1 MRHGLLLVFAFV
13 SAIGLARAEPPTLNP
28 DPLADT
34 YCAQYTQGDTP
45 DTALCSTLAQA
56 TSVLYFISTTAS
68 GNVEAT
74 LTALLAFLAG
84 DDGPLDGILG
94 AAGSDATLSTLLD
107 ELLGHL
113 PLGRRALAE
122 PVVAQAKAKLARRQ
136 LDGLLGPLLDTLL
149 GPNGLITSL
158 LELVS
163 QLLSM
168 PSIGGDASNLLDILQ
183 SGDVQ
188 QLLQSGALDGLLRTS
203 QLADILSN
211 PDIAALISS
220 GELGSVLQSGQLD
233 ALLSGIVAQGG
244 AGDLVG
250 ILGSGLDPTALL
262 DFVKCL
268 LEALVSALGGLG
280 GTGTLPIPLPVP
292 SPSLPTP
299 NLPDLGDLPLGGR
312 GVGLGRRT
320 LQDGLLA
327 SLAGPQG
334 LITTLLNAL
343 VGLLSGAG
351 DGLLDIPGLPGLP
364 DLESLGDVAKG
375 GGALPSIL
383 ANGGLDQILAN
394 PAVSGL
400 LQNPALAALVQSGQ
414 LGGLVQSGS
423 LDGLLGGLISNGGL
437 SGLTDDL
444 DGLGL
449 GGAGGV
455 DAGSLLGVVKGLL
468 SALLS
473 ALGGQGG
480 LPLPLPGLPLE
491 RRDGKLGE
499 VLSSLLSGV
508 VGNAGIGAFGIVDAV
523 PQLLQGVTRQCRCDV
538 SNCYSTMASSFQ
550 IARSSD
556 DESAVIKA
564 CADGTSEHS
573 HFACSSFYS
582 TTDVNSVIPECA
594 DYFCD
599 AAAEGGCQTA
609 GTEERVKRGV
619 SAPTER
625 VHRRSARRILGT
637 YDQPKQMVRRSRSSR
652 LEQ

>member
-1 MRHGLLLVFAFV
+1 MMPFSLLNRR
-13 SAIGLARAEPPTLNP
+13 SAGLARAEPPTLNP
-28 DPLADT
+28 DPLSDT
-34 YCAQYTQGDTP
+34 YCGQYTQGDTP
-45 DTALCSTLAQA
+45 DTALCSTLAQT

-68 GNVEAT
+68 GNVEAVRCSARCSLVHDDAEVSSVQT
-74 LTALLAFLAG
+74 LNALLAFLAG

-158 LELVS
+158 LELVG

-168 PSIGGDASNLLDILQ
+168 PSIGGDASNFLDILQ

-268 LEALVSALGGLG
+268 LEALVSAPGGLG

-375 GGALPSIL
+375 GGALLNIL

-468 SALLS
+468 SSLLS

-523 PQLLQGVTRQCRCDV
+523 PQLPQGVVRLPGSVFSVLSTQALLTGNQTLSQTPQCRCDV
-538 SNCYSTMASSFQ
+538 SNCYSTMASSLQ

-564 CADGTSEHS
+564 CADGKSEHCLLDGAKPDPVS
-573 HFACSSFYS
+573 IHSTLCVLIVLLDYRVRLPTQYS
-582 TTDVNSVIPECA
+582 RCVP
-594 DYFCD
+594 CD
-599 AAAEGGCQTA
+599 
-609 GTEERVKRGV
+609 
-619 SAPTER
+619 
-625 VHRRSARRILGT
+625 
-637 YDQPKQMVRRSRSSR
+637 
-652 LEQ
+652 

>member
-1 MRHGLLLVFAFV
+1 MRHSLLLVSAFL

-28 DPLADT
+28 DLLSDT

-56 TSVLYFISTTAS
+56 TSVLYYISTTAS
-68 GNVEAT
+68 GNVEAA
-74 LTALLAFLAG
+74 LNALLAFLAG

-107 ELLGHL
+107 ELLGNLH
-113 PLGRRALAE
+113 LGRRSLAE
-122 PVVAQAKAKLARRQ
+122 AAVAQAKAKLARRQ

-158 LELVS
+158 LELVG
-163 QLLSM
+163 QLLGM
-168 PSIGGDASNLLDILQ
+168 PSIGGDASNLLNILQ
-183 SGDVQ
+183 SGGLQ
-188 QLLQSGALDGLLRTS
+188 QLLQSGALDGLLRSS
-203 QLADILSN
+203 QLADLLSN
-211 PDIAALISS
+211 PDIAALVSS
-220 GELGSVLQSGQLD
+220 GESGQLD
-233 ALLSGIVAQGG
+233 VLLSGIVAQGG

-250 ILGSGLDPTALL
+250 ILSSGLDPTALL
-262 DFVKCL
+262 NLVKGL

-280 GTGTLPIPLPVP
+280 GAGTLPIPLPVP

-299 NLPDLGDLPLGGR
+299 NLPGLGDLPLSR
-312 GVGLGRRT
+312 HGVGLGRRA
-320 LQDGLLA
+320 LLDGLLA

-334 LITTLLNAL
+334 LIITLLNAL

-351 DGLLDIPGLPGLP
+351 DGILDIPGIPGLP
-364 DLESLGDVAKG
+364 DLGSLGDVANG
-375 GGALPSIL
+375 GGSLPNIL
-383 ANGGLDQILAN
+383 TNGGLDQILAN

-400 LQNPALAALVQSGQ
+400 LQKPALAALVQSGQ

-423 LDGLLGGLISNGGL
+423 LDGLLGGLLSNGGL
-437 SGLTDDL
+437 SGLTDIL
-444 DGLGL
+444 DGLDL
-449 GGAGGV
+449 GGAGGF
-455 DAGSLLGVVKGLL
+455 DAGSLLGVIKGLL
-468 SALLS
+468 TRSADR
-473 ALGGQGG
+473 GG

-499 VLSSLLSGV
+499 TLSSLLSGV

-523 PQLLQGVTRQCRCDV
+523 PQLLQGVTPQCRCDV
-538 SNCYSTMASSFQ
+538 SNCYNTMASSLQ

-564 CADGTSEHS
+564 CADGAS
-573 HFACSSFYS
+573 
-582 TTDVNSVIPECA
+582 DVNSVIPECA

-599 AAAEGGCQTA
+599 AAAGGGCQLA

-619 SAPTER
+619 SAPKER
-625 VHRRSARRILGT
+625 VHRRNARRTLDING
-637 YDQPKQMVRRSRSSR
+637 QPKRCP
-652 LEQ
+652 